1 MSFVNPKQYRDFYTE
16 LYNSNNIHN
25 TLNNHYIN
33 NRKTIG
39 IPYSK
44 FIMKFIK
51 YLVWNIKESNMLN
64 KFPDYKIKNLL
75 DINGF
80 EIKKG
85 EQSKNINDPFKFR
98 PINKKS
104 LTILGI
110 VTTYYNT
117 DAPELIPETGKLL
130 FLVEEMIQY
139 YNKNTTGFGL
149 VLGIDCKHLPFIHDR
164 NGKKIYLRTY

>member
-1 MSFVNPKQYRDFYTE
+1 MSFANPKQYREFYSE
-16 LYNSNNIHN
+16 LYSSDNIHN
-25 TLNNHYIN
+25 ALHEHYIK

-39 IPYSK
+39 IPYSN

-51 YLVWNIKESNMLN
+51 YLIWNIKESNLIN
-64 KFPDYKIKNLL
+64 SLPYSKIKNII

-80 EIKKG
+80 EVKKG
-85 EQSKNINDPFKFR
+85 MQQKTLNDPFKFR

-110 VTTYYNT
+110 ISTYYNT
-117 DAPELIPETGKLL
+117 DAPEIIPETGHILPV
-130 FLVEEMIQY
+130 VEDIIQS

-149 VLGIDCKHLPFIHDR
+149 VLGINCKHAPFITNK
-164 NGKKIYLRTY
+164 NGRRIYI

>member
-1 MSFVNPKQYRDFYTE
+1 MAFVNPKQYRDFYTE
-16 LYNSNNIHN
+16 LYNSDNIHSS
-25 TLNNHYIN
+25 LNDHYMK
-33 NRKTIG
+33 NRKTLG

-51 YLVWNIKESNMLN
+51 YLIWNIKETSMLT
-64 KFPDYKIKNLL
+64 KFPEHKIKSIL
-75 DINGF
+75 DISGF

-85 EQSKNINDPFKFR
+85 DSSKTLNDPFKFR

-110 VTTYYNT
+110 ITTYYNT
-117 DAPELIPETGKLL
+117 DAPEIIPETGKLL

-149 VLGIDCKHLPFIHDR
+149 VLGINCKHLPFVFDR
-164 NGKKIYLRTY
+164 NGKRVYLKNY